1 MQVSDAMS
9 KLVKT
14 VNVGSSI
21 MEVAEIMRKN
31 NIGSVIVLEGSGLLG
46 GIITEGDVIKKVVA
60 LGADPKRVTVESVMT
75 RDVIAIE
82 PETTLEE
89 AADIMTQHKIKRL
102 PIVKEGAVIGMISAT
117 DLIAYEKSLITKV
130 SEILTT
136 SSIKDQGPLG
146 NVGG

>member
-117 DLIAYEKSLITKV
+117 DLRAYEKSLITKV